1 MNRDKYA
8 AAREAFAQGRD
19 TLAAVARA
27 HGHAYAPMR
36 KAALRQGWQALREGV
51 RLDRAAAALDEV
63 RGLDDGKL
71 DELLR
76 EAARL
81 DAELLRLRNT

>member
-8 AAREAFAQGRD
+8 AAREAFAQGRA

-36 KAALRQGWQALREGV
+36 KAALRQGWQALRDGV
-51 RLDRAAAALDEV
+51 RFDRAAAALDEAS
-63 RGLDDGKL
+63 GLDDGKL